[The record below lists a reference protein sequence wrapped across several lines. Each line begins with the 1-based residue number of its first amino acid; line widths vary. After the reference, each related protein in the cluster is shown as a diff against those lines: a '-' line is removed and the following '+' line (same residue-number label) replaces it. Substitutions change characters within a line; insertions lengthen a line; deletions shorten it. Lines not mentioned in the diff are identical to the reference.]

1 MFVGDSIA
9 MGRTKARFGCGN
21 CKLPAWGFILALLFT
36 LLFSPSVAQG
46 ASTPTSN
53 RFLIVSDIHFN
64 PMADAS
70 LVAQLEAADPA
81 QWAKILARSQPTA
94 FSQYGQDTNWW
105 LLQSALNQMRV
116 TIPHPAFIIVNGD
129 SLAHQFPQTFR
140 SITHDEDREH
150 YRRFVQRTVQ
160 FLALQ
165 LRQRYPTAK
174 VFMTPGNNDEECGNY
189 SIAADGLFLHDTA
202 SLVRE
207 LAHGDDEMRA
217 SWESLGSYDVPH
229 PTLRGV
235 RILSLNTVFFSQ
247 KYHATSF
254 NENCAAVDSKGPSEA
269 FAWLES
275 RLSHAKAVN
284 EKVWLIFHIPP
295 GIDGFSSVQQYQS
308 SNKRPS
314 AADKAPLCAASI
326 VPMWVPEWTAR
337 FDALL
342 ERYQSTVIVALA
354 GHTHTDDFRVID
366 PAAVDSNYILISPA
380 ISPVYNQNPAFRTA
394 TYAKDGSL
402 LDASVYYLTNL
413 IFASS
418 TTPGEW
424 QLEYT
429 FSKQWK
435 VSRIDAASLKAL
447 YSRIQSDKSV
457 RDDWLRLYNTSSSAA
472 YLTAGSAP
480 GLTCAVEGLDSQDYG
495 KCYCSGEATVP
506 DVAQP

>member
-1 MFVGDSIA
+1 MR
-9 MGRTKARFGCGN
+9 RTKARFGSGIGE
-21 CKLPAWGFILALLFT
+21 LSASGFLLT
-36 LLFSPSVAQG
+36 LLFAMLLSSSVAQG
-46 ASTPTSN
+46 AQKSAPN

-70 LVAQLEAADPA
+70 LVTQLEAADPA
-81 QWAKILARSQPTA
+81 QWARILARSQPTA

-140 SITHDEDREH
+140 NITHDEDREH
-150 YRRFVQRTVQ
+150 YRRFVQRTMQ

-165 LRQRYPTAK
+165 LRSRYPATK
-174 VFMTPGNNDEECGNY
+174 VFITPGNNDEECGNY

-207 LAHGDDEMRA
+207 LAHGDDEVRA

-235 RILSLNTVFFSQ
+235 RILSLNTVFFSE

-254 NENCAAVDSKGPSEA
+254 NENCATVSSNGPSEA

-275 RLSHAKAVN
+275 RLSHAKAAN
-284 EKVWLIFHIPP
+284 EKVWLMFHIPP
-295 GIDGFSSVQQYQS
+295 GIDGFSSVQKYQS
-308 SNKRPS
+308 SNKHPS
-314 AADKAPLCAASI
+314 VADKTQLCTSSI

-342 ERYQSTVIVALA
+342 EQYRSTVIVALA

-366 PAAVDSNYILISPA
+366 PAAADSNYILISPA

-402 LDASVYYLTNL
+402 IDASVYYLTNL
-413 IFASS
+413 TFASS

-435 VSRIDAASLKAL
+435 ASRIDTASLTAL
-447 YSRIQSDKSV
+447 YSRIQADKSV

-480 GLTCAVEGLDSQDYG
+480 GLTCAVEGLDPQDYG
-495 KCYCSGEATVP
+495 KCYCSGETTAP
-506 DVAQP
+506 DAGQP

>member
-1 MFVGDSIA
+1 
-9 MGRTKARFGCGN
+9 MGRTKARFGSVN
-21 CKLPAWGFILALLFT
+21 RILSAPTFILGLLLALL
-36 LLFSPSVAQG
+36 LGSSVAQG
-46 ASTPTSN
+46 APKPAPN

-70 LVAQLEAADPA
+70 LVPRLEAADPA
-81 QWAKILARSQPTA
+81 QWARILASSQPTA

-140 SITHDEDREH
+140 KITHDEDREH
-150 YRRFVQRTVQ
+150 YRKFVQRTVQ

-165 LRQRYPTAK
+165 LRSRYPATK

-207 LAHGDDEMRA
+207 LAHGGDEVRA

-254 NENCAAVDSKGPSEA
+254 NENCATVSSNGPSEA

-275 RLSHAKAVN
+275 RLSHAKAAN
-284 EKVWLIFHIPP
+284 EKVWLMFHIPP

-308 SNKRPS
+308 SNKKPS
-314 AADKAPLCAASI
+314 AADKAQLCVSSI
-326 VPMWVPEWTAR
+326 VPMWVPEWTTR

-342 ERYQSTVIVALA
+342 EQYRSTVIVALA

-366 PAAVDSNYILISPA
+366 PAAADSNYILISPA

-413 IFASS
+413 TFASS

-424 QLEYT
+424 RLEYT
-429 FSKQWK
+429 FSKQWNA
-435 VSRIDAASLKAL
+435 SRIDAASLTAL

-480 GLTCAVEGLDSQDYG
+480 GLTCAVEGLDSEDYG
-495 KCYCSGEATVP
+495 KCYCSGDTTAS
-506 DVAQP
+506 DASQP

>member
-1 MFVGDSIA
+1 MR
-9 MGRTKARFGCGN
+9 RTKARFCGGN
-21 CKLPAWGFILALLFT
+21 YKLSVSAFIFALLFA
-36 LLFSPSVAQG
+36 LGSSVAQG
-46 ASTPTSN
+46 APRSAPN

-64 PMADAS
+64 PMTDAS
-70 LVAQLEAADPA
+70 LVTQLEAADPA
-81 QWAKILARSQPTA
+81 QWAKILSRSQPTT

-140 SITHDEDREH
+140 NITHDEDSEH
-150 YRRFVQRTVQ
+150 YRRFVLRTVQ
-160 FLALQ
+160 FLTLQ
-165 LRQRYPTAK
+165 LRIRYPATK
-174 VFMTPGNNDEECGNY
+174 VFITPGNNDEECGNY
-189 SIAADGLFLHDTA
+189 SIAADGIFLHDTA

-207 LAHGDDEMRA
+207 LAHGDDETRA

-229 PTLRGV
+229 PMLRGV

-247 KYHATSF
+247 KYHATNF
-254 NENCAAVDSKGPSEA
+254 NENCATVPSDGPSKA

-275 RLSHAKAVN
+275 RLRHAEAAN
-284 EKVWLIFHIPP
+284 EKVWLVFHIPP
-295 GIDGFSSVQQYQS
+295 GIDGFSSVQKYQS
-308 SNKRPS
+308 SYKHSS
-314 AADKAPLCAASI
+314 AAGKAQLCAASS

-342 ERYQSTVIVALA
+342 EQYRSTVIVALA

-366 PAAVDSNYILISPA
+366 AAAADSNYILISPA
-380 ISPVYNQNPAFRTA
+380 ISPIYNQNPAFRTA

-402 LDASVYYLTNL
+402 IDASVYYLTNL
-413 IFASS
+413 TFASS

-429 FSKQWK
+429 FSKQWNAP
-435 VSRIDAASLKAL
+435 RIDTASLTAL

-480 GLTCAVEGLDSQDYG
+480 GFTCAVEGLDPQDYS
-495 KCYCSGEATVP
+495 KCYCSGDKTAP
-506 DVAQP
+506 DAGQP